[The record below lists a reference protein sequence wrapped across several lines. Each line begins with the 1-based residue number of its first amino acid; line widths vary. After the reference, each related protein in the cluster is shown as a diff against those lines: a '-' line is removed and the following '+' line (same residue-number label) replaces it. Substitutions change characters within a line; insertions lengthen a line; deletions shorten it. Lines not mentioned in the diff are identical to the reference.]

1 MRGRARAVAARSA
14 RLIARDARR
23 RAVVSRASGDGREAL
38 VPRAREGATAL
49 AKLSMASHWRIGQR
63 GYFDAD
69 AREAELDFAT
79 PLGFEPLIGDGRALR
94 RATLEAFPKLKR
106 LSWNDGGEATTR
118 AGVFATSDEE
128 WVVVVFRGTTPSP
141 LRGLIRESQING
153 RAGQVKMK
161 EGRAHAGYARAYEAL
176 RDEIETTVRDE
187 LERGG
192 GKKVVVTGHSLGGA
206 LTTLCAAS
214 LAEAHADVEVEA
226 VTFGQPRVGDK
237 AFARYLD
244 QGLTNLNYARI
255 VHGGDL
261 FARVP
266 TSGYWLPSANDGKFA
281 VEYAHAGS
289 MLWTNSNS
297 GGGHTYVAKG
307 EEEPEEFSRDV
318 RMLNPI
324 TVANHHS
331 GYARFFE
338 DSTIAD
344 AWPKAGL
351 L

>member
-49 AKLSMASHWRIGQR
+49 ATLSMASYWRFGQR

-161 EGRAHAGYARAYEAL
+161 EGRAHAGYAL
-176 RDEIETTVRDE
+176 
-187 LERGG
+187 
-192 GKKVVVTGHSLGGA
+192 SLIHI
-206 LTTLCAAS
+206 S
-214 LAEAHADVEVEA
+214 E
-226 VTFGQPRVGDK
+226 
-237 AFARYLD
+237 
-244 QGLTNLNYARI
+244 
-255 VHGGDL
+255 
-261 FARVP
+261 P
-266 TSGYWLPSANDGKFA
+266 TRPY
-281 VEYAHAGS
+281 
-289 MLWTNSNS
+289 
-297 GGGHTYVAKG
+297 
-307 EEEPEEFSRDV
+307 
-318 RMLNPI
+318 
-324 TVANHHS
+324 
-331 GYARFFE
+331 
-338 DSTIAD
+338 
-344 AWPKAGL
+344 
-351 L
+351 